1 MKKVLK
7 KLSAYFFVY
16 IGVTIMFLAL
26 IVGTYMLPNTRIRG
40 HVEESVALLKNEGLG
55 YAPIFQSAS
64 ATLDTHTDALIL
76 NIAMNKGMQEGESNI
91 KNAVENS
98 FYEDSSK
105 AGVSSLENAISD
117 SIINNHEYSRYWHG
131 IQVLVRP
138 LLLFFNYSEI
148 RYILV
153 IITFALLGI
162 VFSMIGKQ
170 LGIKYSIA
178 FAITISLMFV
188 TLIPASIQYSSIF
201 LVLLISMIAVMLLY
215 KMKKENYISLLFL
228 VIGGIATFFDL
239 LTYPLVTLGIPLVL
253 AVLLENKKDKKLLEQ
268 ILFIIKLGILWAIGY
283 GLWFFTKWVVASI
296 ILNKDAITLA
306 INEILFR
313 VNGTAAKPVNRFDAI
328 KDNVGYQLRK
338 IH

>member
-1 MKKVLK
+1 
-7 KLSAYFFVY
+7 
-16 IGVTIMFLAL
+16 
-26 IVGTYMLPNTRIRG
+26 MLFR
-40 HVEESVALLKNEGLG
+40 S
-55 YAPIFQSAS
+55 
-64 ATLDTHTDALIL
+64 
-76 NIAMNKGMQEGESNI
+76 QEGESNI

-201 LVLLISMIAVMLLY
+201 LVLLISMIAVMLL
-215 KMKKENYISLLFL
+215 
-228 VIGGIATFFDL
+228 
-239 LTYPLVTLGIPLVL
+239 
-253 AVLLENKKDKKLLEQ
+253 
-268 ILFIIKLGILWAIGY
+268 
-283 GLWFFTKWVVASI
+283 
-296 ILNKDAITLA
+296 
-306 INEILFR
+306 
-313 VNGTAAKPVNRFDAI
+313 
-328 KDNVGYQLRK
+328 
-338 IH
+338 